1 MISVLFKALVSEYS
15 YGDLED
21 QSHTLVA
28 GPLKISFIL
37 IILKWIIISEAF
49 YSKVSEIYL
58 LSSKL
63 VLRWNQKLT
72 IEWS

>member
-49 YSKVSEIYL
+49 YSKVSEIY
-58 LSSKL
+58 
-63 VLRWNQKLT
+63 
-72 IEWS
+72 